1 MDRDFVLALLRLVI
15 FLPLVLGLAYATVR
29 LGLGRAAGRAVGP
42 GQLELVERLPLNSK
56 SGLAVVR
63 CGDRHF
69 LVGLGECAPVLLAEL
84 PDYPTVTATAGE
96 VAVYPLQSLVEKEK
110 ETFNPPGPRG
120 LLTTWLS
127 TWQRFRGHGD

>member
-29 LGLGRAAGRAVGP
+29 FGLGRATGRAVGP
-42 GQLELVERLPLNSK
+42 GQLELVERLPLSSK
-56 SGLAVVR
+56 SGLAVIR

-69 LVGLGECAPVLLAEL
+69 LVGLGEGAPVLLAEL
-84 PDYPTVTATAGE
+84 PDYPAVAATAGE
-96 VAVYPLQSLVEKEK
+96 VTVYPLQSLVEKEK
-110 ETFNPPGPRG
+110 EAVTPTGLRG
-120 LLTTWLS
+120 LLTGWLS